1 MGDYREQAKFRDP
14 YIFKK
19 AEDFF
24 QDIDN
29 PGSGLK
35 QPSKISYKDEDQ
47 LTSDKKT
54 NPATSHGRIFR
65 FNDGSLIC
73 IQFLRPRVWKVRFD
87 PKAEAGSD
95 YSDFNSYALIPT
107 LQ

>member
-1 MGDYREQAKFRDP
+1 MGDYREQAKLRDP

-24 QDIDN
+24 HDIDS

-35 QPSKISYKDEDQ
+35 QPTKLSYKEDDQ
-47 LTSDKKT
+47 LLSDKKR

-65 FNDGSLIC
+65 FNDGSLIL
-73 IQFLRPRVWKVRFD
+73 IQFMRPRVWRIRFD
-87 PKAEAGSD
+87 QRAKSGDD
-95 YSDFNSYALIPT
+95 YSDFNS
-107 LQ
+107 

>member
-24 QDIDN
+24 QDIDQA
-29 PGSGLK
+29 GSGLK
-35 QPSKISYKDEDQ
+35 QPGKLSYKEEDQ
-47 LTSDKKT
+47 LLPDKKT

-65 FNDGSLIC
+65 FNDGSLIL
-73 IQFLRPRVWKVRFD
+73 IQFMRPRVWRIRFD
-87 PKAEAGSD
+87 PKAKTGD
-95 YSDFNSYALIPT
+95 QYTDFNS
-107 LQ
+107 

>member
-1 MGDYREQAKFRDP
+1 MDDYREQAKLRDP

-29 PGSGLK
+29 TGSGLR
-35 QPSKISYKDEDQ
+35 QPSKVSYKEDDQ
-47 LTSDKKT
+47 LLPDKKT

-65 FNDGSLIC
+65 FNDGSLIL
-73 IQFLRPRVWKVRFD
+73 IQFLRPRVWKIRFD
-87 PKAEAGSD
+87 PKATSGNQ
-95 YSDFNSYALIPT
+95 YSDFNS
-107 LQ
+107 